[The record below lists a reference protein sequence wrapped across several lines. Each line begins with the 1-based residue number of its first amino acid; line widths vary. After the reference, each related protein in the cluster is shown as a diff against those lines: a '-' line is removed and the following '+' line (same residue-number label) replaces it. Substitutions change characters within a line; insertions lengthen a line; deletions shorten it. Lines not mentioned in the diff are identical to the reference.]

1 MEMNDN
7 KNVDPQLG
15 INRDEDIEWDNGEAT
30 YGHKRADFK
39 RKDQPDEAHLTK
51 TANDPNHHI
60 NEELK
65 NANLSQNED
74 IGNRNKERDKGVS
87 GKDL

>member
-1 MEMNDN
+1 MKMNDN
-7 KNVDPQLG
+7 KNVDPQ
-15 INRDEDIEWDNGEAT
+15 IDSNRDEDIEWDNET
-30 YGHKRADFK
+30 YGHKKTDFK
-39 RKDQPDEAHLTK
+39 RKDQPDEAHLAK
-51 TANDPNHHI
+51 TENDPKHNI
-60 NEELK
+60 NKDLK

>member
-1 MEMNDN
+1 MNDN
-7 KNVDPQLG
+7 KNVDPQIG

-39 RKDQPDEAHLTK
+39 RKDQPDEAHLAK
-51 TANDPNHHI
+51 TENDPKHHI

-74 IGNRNKERDKGVS
+74 IGNRNKERDKGIS

>member
-7 KNVDPQLG
+7 KNVDPQIG

-39 RKDQPDEAHLTK
+39 RKDQPDEAHLAK
-51 TANDPNHHI
+51 TENDPKHHI

-74 IGNRNKERDKGVS
+74 IGNRNKERDKGIS